1 MTMTFVSRDYWRTA
15 NIQDSRKCSP
25 MKINGMPIDD
35 ILDNWSA
42 EMKKKL
48 KDALVNHC
56 PISDIF
62 SDIFYS
68 ELAASF
74 IYIPSQKEKKINYK
88 AYFSMRII
96 RTRKEEFIRMDCI
109 QLKCE
114 LEKLE
119 NRLFIFENEKLIIS

>member
-1 MTMTFVSRDYWRTA
+1 M
-15 NIQDSRKCSP
+15 
-25 MKINGMPIDD
+25 
-35 ILDNWSA
+35 DNWSD

-48 KDALVNHC
+48 KEALVNHC

-68 ELAASF
+68 EFAASF
-74 IYIPSQKEKKINYK
+74 IYIPSQKEKNYK

-109 QLKCE
+109 QLKYE